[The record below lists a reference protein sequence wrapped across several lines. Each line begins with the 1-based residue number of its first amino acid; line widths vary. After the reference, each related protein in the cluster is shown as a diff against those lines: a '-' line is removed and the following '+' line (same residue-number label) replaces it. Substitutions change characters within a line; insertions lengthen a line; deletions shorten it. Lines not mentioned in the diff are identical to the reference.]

1 MQVDVA
7 VVMNGNNQPPTKYS
21 TFIDNENY
29 DSEGAPLCSN
39 TKKHSR
45 FTYSQPPLPSPSA
58 TLPPP
63 EGESRDI
70 RHTLA
75 PKNEH

>member
-1 MQVDVA
+1 
-7 VVMNGNNQPPTKYS
+7 MNGNGQSQAPTKYS

-29 DSEGAPLCSN
+29 ESEGAPLCN
-39 TKKHSR
+39 AVTKKHSR

-63 EGESRDI
+63 EGEEKSRTADI
-70 RHTLA
+70 RHIYITHL
-75 PKNEH
+75 KI